1 MLNSHYPSKREKIK
15 NKKKGTVDEFKKYLH
30 IHWSFFVTGKPLH
43 IPPTN
48 TNADFQ
54 TGAPC
59 FQSVQGPIS
68 PTGAGE
74 EKFA

>member
-15 NKKKGTVDEFKKYLH
+15 NKKRVDEFKKYLH